1 MNTSKRNSR
10 TGLTDAQF
18 ASHFAG
24 PNSVS
29 KYTLEEGIK
38 RAKLRSKF
46 IGPML
51 DAKVPYEVAAK
62 LADQMVIDCLGE

>member
-1 MNTSKRNSR
+1 MATSKRNTR
-10 TGLTDAQF
+10 TGMTDQQF
-18 ASHFAG
+18 ASYFAG

-62 LADQMVIDCLGE
+62 LADQMVIEALGD